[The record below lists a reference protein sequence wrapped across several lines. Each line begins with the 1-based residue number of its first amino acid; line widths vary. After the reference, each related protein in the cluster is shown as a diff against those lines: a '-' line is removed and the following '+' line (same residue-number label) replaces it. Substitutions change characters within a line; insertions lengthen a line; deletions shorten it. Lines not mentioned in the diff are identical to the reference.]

1 MNNKFRC
8 NCPITSA
15 IDILGD
21 KWTLVIIKQMLLQG
35 KKTFKDFTN
44 SEEAIATNILTV
56 RMKNLVELN
65 LVSKSKLPS
74 NKKSV
79 YYHLTEKGLSTAPI
93 IIELA
98 LWAGE
103 TLKPLNDAMIDPS
116 KMGLNQSS
124 KEEYINNLVASYRE
138 KMATTMYIKS

>member
-15 IDILGD
+15 LDILGD
-21 KWTLVIIKQMLLQG
+21 KWTLVIIKHLLLQD

-56 RMKNLVELN
+56 RMKKLDELN
-65 LVSKSKLPS
+65 LVSKIKQPS
-74 NKKSV
+74 NKNSV
-79 YYHLTEKGLSTAPI
+79 YYHYTEKGLSIAPI

-98 LWAGE
+98 LWASK
-103 TLKPLNDAMIDPS
+103 THKPLNNSM
-116 KMGLNQSS
+116 
-124 KEEYINNLVASYRE
+124 
-138 KMATTMYIKS
+138 

>member
-8 NCPITSA
+8 NCPITTA
-15 IDILGD
+15 LDIVGD

-35 KKTFKDFTN
+35 KEIFKDFTD
-44 SEEAIATNILTV
+44 SDEAIATNILAV

-65 LVSKSKLPS
+65 FVSKSKLPM

-79 YYHLTEKGLSTAPI
+79 YYHLTEKGLSIAPI

-103 TLKPLNDAMIDPS
+103 TLKPLNSTMAEPS
-116 KMGLNQSS
+116 KMGLNQSN
-124 KEEYINNLVASYRE
+124 KEEYINNLVANYKE
-138 KMATTMYIKS
+138 KMATSMYIKS